1 MTRPS
6 FARRN
11 ISMSKRTKKN
21 DVTRL
26 IVAASEHDP
35 DMLYA
40 TRFFAPDAFIFLE
53 ERGKRTLVL
62 SDLEIDRARKQA
74 QADEFISYSAL
85 EREVQGN
92 QRIAPAYEKVLSHF
106 LRKRGVRSAVVPAN
120 FPLGFAQELAASN
133 IQLRT
138 TNGLFW
144 PEREAKTDHEL
155 KLMRR
160 GLQIPEAGMAR
171 AMEVLKASKPGVGKK
186 LMWSGK
192 TLTSEV
198 LRAEIDSAILRAGG
212 LPANTIV
219 AGGDQACDPHDRGSG
234 PLKANSLIILDI
246 FPRDAKSG
254 YFGDMTR
261 TVVRGRA
268 SEAQRRLWETV
279 RDGQARALKKMKPG
293 VDGLRLHNEVKQ
305 FFTDRGFPTEVR
317 NGRQVGF
324 FHGTG
329 HGLGLEIHEFPRF
342 QKTVFKVGQVL
353 TVEPGL
359 YYPGIGGARVED
371 VVGGTKTGARVLLRF
386 EKRLGVLRCSRP
398 PLSGGPY

>member
-1 MTRPS
+1 MKNEKRK
-6 FARRN
+6 AK
-11 ISMSKRTKKN
+11 SKN
-21 DVTRL
+21 EITRL
-26 IVAASEHDP
+26 MVAASEHDP

-74 QADEFISYSAL
+74 EADEFVSYSAL
-85 EREVQGN
+85 EREVQGT
-92 QRIAPAYEKVLSHF
+92 QRKAPAYDKVLSHF
-106 LRKRGVRSAVVPAN
+106 LRKRGIRSALVPAS
-120 FPLGFAQELAASN
+120 FPLGFAQELAASK
-133 IQLRT
+133 IRRRT
-138 TNGLFW
+138 SNGLFW
-144 PEREAKTDHEL
+144 PEREAKTEAEL

-160 GLQIPEAGMAR
+160 ALQITEAGMAR
-171 AMEVLKASKPGVGKK
+171 AIEVLGASKPGPGKK

-219 AGGDQACDPHDRGSG
+219 AGGDQACDPHERGFG
-234 PLKANSLIILDI
+234 PLKADSLIILDI

-268 SEAQRRLWETV
+268 SEKQRKLWETV
-279 RDGQARALKKMKPG
+279 REGQEMALRKMKPG
-293 VDGLRLHNEVKQ
+293 VDGLTLHNEVKQ
-305 FFTDRGFPTEVR
+305 FFTDQGFPTEVR

-342 QKTVFKVGQVL
+342 QKTVFKPGQVL

-359 YYPGIGGARVED
+359 YYPGVGGARIED
-371 VVGGTKTGARVLLRF
+371 VAVVTRSGNRLLSRF
-386 EKRLGVLRCSRP
+386 EKRLEI
-398 PLSGGPY
+398 

>member
-1 MTRPS
+1 MTRLR

-11 ISMSKRTKKN
+11 ISMSTRTKKN

-26 IVAASEHDP
+26 IVAASENDP

-40 TRFFAPDAFIFLE
+40 TRFFAPDAFIVLE
-53 ERGKRTLVL
+53 EGGKRTLVL

-74 QADEFISYSAL
+74 QADEFVSYSAL

-92 QRIAPAYEKVLSHF
+92 QRKAPAYEKVLSHF
-106 LRKRGVRSAVVPAN
+106 LRNRGVRSAVVPAN
-120 FPLGFAQELAASN
+120 FPLGFAQELEASN
-133 IQLRT
+133 IRLRT

-144 PEREAKTDHEL
+144 PEREAKTDEEL

-160 GLQIPEAGMAR
+160 ALQITEAGMAR
-171 AMEVLKASKPGVGKK
+171 AMEVLKASKSGPAKK
-186 LMWSGK
+186 LVWSGK

-198 LRAEIDSAILRAGG
+198 LRAEIDSAVLRAGG

-219 AGGDQACDPHDRGSG
+219 AGGDQACDPHERGSG

-246 FPRDAKSG
+246 FPRDGKTG
-254 YFGDMTR
+254 YWGDMTR

-268 SEAQRRLWETV
+268 SEQQRKLWETV
-279 RDGQARALKKMKPG
+279 KAGQTLALKRIKAG
-293 VDGLRLHNEVKQ
+293 VDGMSIHQAITELFER
-305 FFTDRGFPTEVR
+305 RGFPTEVR
-317 NGRQVGF
+317 NGRRVGF

-329 HGLGLEIHEFPRF
+329 HGLGLEIHEYPRL
-342 QKTVFKVGQVL
+342 QKVVLKAGQCL

-359 YYPGIGGARVED
+359 YYPGIGGARIED
-371 VVGGTKTGARVLLRF
+371 VVIV
-386 EKRLGVLRCSRP
+386 EKDGCRI
-398 PLSGGPY
+398 LSKFPKQLEI